1 MIDILCAG
9 EFEAMYRCELCS
21 TEAPSVCVFAHIRG
35 FKHREKYLSMKY
47 NIQTLDKDII
57 LREAKVVTS
66 STV

>member
-1 MIDILCAG
+1 
-9 EFEAMYRCELCS
+9 MYRCELCS
-21 TEAPSVCVFAHIRG
+21 TEAPSVSVFAHILG